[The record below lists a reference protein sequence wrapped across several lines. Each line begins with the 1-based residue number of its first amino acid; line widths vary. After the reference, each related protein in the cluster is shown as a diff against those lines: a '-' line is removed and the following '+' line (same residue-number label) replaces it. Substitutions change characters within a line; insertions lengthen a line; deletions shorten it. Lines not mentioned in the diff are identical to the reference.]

1 MSQGVAAGNLTPFGQ
16 LKYPSEI
23 YPAEDNF
30 FPEAIRF
37 GFYQRTG
44 VDFDEV
50 VNVFENTTGDQLK
63 IDSKDNMGT
72 NNQQDT
78 DPQKAVATLKQVALQ
93 KAKDENENLDE
104 ESWLEWWNNTWAK
117 TSKAMGS
124 LRRQNSTTHE
134 IGSIYLHMPN
144 NISLN
149 EEAGWGGESLGVVG
163 NMSKNA
169 FKTGDTGSLQTAI
182 GGTVGSAGNILAA
195 AAGGI
200 VGKLLSKIPGINAM
214 GGGLLG
220 MIGGEVIQKGGQ
232 AAFSVASNP
241 YMEMMFSG
249 IGFRSFKFDFIFR
262 ARNKKEI
269 KEVGDIIKMF
279 RQHSRP
285 TWVGGTTLG
294 KSFMNYP
301 QEFHIQFLTDTS
313 GSYAPNLHLPY
324 LKPAVCTAVE
334 TNFTPDNIWSA
345 YKDGAPVAITL
356 GLTFSEMELV
366 MAEDVARDGLTM
378 SEQEGMNPVG
388 GLSDRS
394 VPDALG
400 RTSGNGA
407 GRNWT

>member
-1 MSQGVAAGNLTPFGQ
+1 
-16 LKYPSEI
+16 
-23 YPAEDNF
+23 
-30 FPEAIRF
+30 
-37 GFYQRTG
+37 
-44 VDFDEV
+44 
-50 VNVFENTTGDQLK
+50 
-63 IDSKDNMGT
+63 
-72 NNQQDT
+72 
-78 DPQKAVATLKQVALQ
+78 VATLKQVALQ